1 MNRLLSSARTLAPL
15 AALFLLAGCDD
26 YALLFPKGDIGL
38 QERSLILIAL
48 GIMLAVVIPVIILT
62 LVFAWRYRASNTN
75 ATYAPKWAHSNG
87 IEFVIWTIPCLIVL
101 FLAVMIWETTHKLDP
116 YQPLDSK
123 VPPVRVE
130 VVALNWKWLFIYPDY
145 GIATVNELPIPAGT
159 PINFKLTADSIMNS
173 FFIPHLGSQV
183 YAMGGM
189 QTQLHLIADQP
200 GVYPGR
206 SSAYSGPGFSDM
218 HFKAVATDRATFDA
232 WVRKVQHSQRVL
244 DKASYTE
251 LAKPSVKN
259 APTTYARVDPKLF
272 DDIVNQYMPAMT
284 HPAHGMAK
292 MAMTDGPMCGPQR
305 AKSAE

>member
-1 MNRLLSSARTLAPL
+1 MRRLLSSARALVPL
-15 AALFLLAGCDD
+15 AALLLAGCDD
-26 YALLFPKGDIGL
+26 YALLFPKGDVGV

-62 LVFAWRYRASNTN
+62 LVFAWRYRATNTKAN
-75 ATYAPKWAHSNG
+75 YQPKWSHSNG

-189 QTQLHLIADQP
+189 QTQLHLIADHP
-200 GVYPGR
+200 GTYPGR
-206 SSAYSGPGFSDM
+206 SSAYSGSGFSDM
-218 HFKAVATDRATFDA
+218 HFQAVATDRATFDA
-232 WVRKVQHSQRVL
+232 WVRKVQRSQRVL

-251 LAKPSVKN
+251 LAKPSIKN
-259 APTTYARVDPKLF
+259 APTTYARVDPELF

-292 MAMTDGPMCGPQR
+292 MAMVEGPMRGPQR
-305 AKSAE
+305 AKTAE

>member
-1 MNRLLSSARTLAPL
+1 MGRILSSARLLTPL
-15 AALFLLAGCDD
+15 AALFLAGCDD
-26 YALLFPKGDIGL
+26 YALLFPKGDIGI

-62 LVFAWRYRASNTN
+62 LVFAWRYRASNTK
-75 ATYAPKWAHSNG
+75 ATYAPKWSHSNG
-87 IEFVIWTIPCLIVL
+87 IEVVIWTIPCLIVF
-101 FLAVMIWETTHKLDP
+101 FLAVMIWQTTHKLDP
-116 YQPLDSK
+116 YQPLASK

-159 PINFKLTADSIMNS
+159 PIDFKLTADSIMNS

-200 GVYPGR
+200 GIYPGR
-206 SSAYSGPGFSDM
+206 SSAYSGAGFSDM
-218 HFKAVATDRATFDA
+218 NFKAIATDRATFDA
-232 WVRKVQHSQRVL
+232 WVRKVRSSGKVL
-244 DKASYTE
+244 DTASYAA
-251 LAKPSVKN
+251 LAKPSIKN
-259 APTTYARVDPKLF
+259 LPTSYARVDPRLF

-292 MAMTDGPMCGPQR
+292 MAMVVGPMCGPQR
-305 AKSAE
+305 AKTAE